1 MDELQEEERKEFVFN
16 KSAKTTVGNSVYQSK
31 LGDQSQA
38 DTVDHV
44 SPYTIR
50 NETGYVIEVEDD
62 VKNDNMIRY
71 VL

>member
-1 MDELQEEERKEFVFN
+1 M
-16 KSAKTTVGNSVYQSK
+16 
-31 LGDQSQA
+31 GDQPQA

-62 VKNDNMIRY
+62 TKSDNMIRY
-71 VL
+71 VLQSGGCVNYQIDADLEKVFIKEEMSRE